1 MNRNLVLALA
11 ICAGGALWHW
21 HTREPSPVARD
32 PGVLAP
38 NAPVQRDLPASQRRP
53 ITHGEFELTPLAEF
67 HTEARL
73 LSRLSYRSDEGAALS
88 PLDFALGWGRM
99 SDTSVIEQLG
109 IQQGTR
115 FFTYRW
121 ADQPPIPPDEI
132 VRSATNV
139 HLIPADAAIT
149 AALGRIRA
157 GEVVRL
163 KGLLVEARRSDGWNW
178 RSSMSREDSGAG
190 ACELLLVQDVA
201 VVGGGELVSR

>member
-1 MNRNLVLALA
+1 MNRNLLLILA
-11 ICAGGALWHW
+11 ICIGGAVWHLN
-21 HTREPSPVARD
+21 TREPSPITRA

-38 NAPVQRDLPASQRRP
+38 KTPVQRDLSPSQRP

-67 HTEARL
+67 TAEARL
-73 LSRLSYRSDEGAALS
+73 LSRLSYRHDEGAALS

-99 SDTSVIEQLG
+99 SDSAVIDQLG
-109 IQQGTR
+109 IRQGAR

-121 ADQPPIPPDEI
+121 QNQPPIPQDEI

-139 HLIPADAAIT
+139 HLIPANAAIT
-149 AALGRIRA
+149 SALARIRA
-157 GEVVRL
+157 GEVIRIR
-163 KGLLVEARRSDGWNW
+163 GLLVEARRDDGWNW
-178 RSSMSREDSGAG
+178 RSSLSRDDDGAG